1 MKIYGYYNKIT
12 KTGTL
17 IKIPQL
23 DNLKKNSKLNLY
35 INKFIT
41 KFNYNCFQ
49 ILMNPEY
56 IKISEKNIFEQEYE
70 IKIIDFINIK
80 NVDNYLPKIY
90 EVNNILNDMNTNG
103 ILYDRA
109 L

>member
-12 KTGTL
+12 RKGTL

-23 DNLKKNSKLNLY
+23 ANLKNNSRLKLY

-49 ILMNPEY
+49 TLVNPDY
-56 IKISEKNIFEQEYE
+56 IKITEKNIFEQEYE
-70 IKIIDFINIK
+70 IKIIDFINVK

-90 EVNNILNDMNTNG
+90 EVNNILNDINTNG

-109 L
+109 I